1 MLESVCTY
9 HIDVLLECFD
19 NRTLGMIDKARE
31 GDSMGILDR
40 LPEKQQSSV
49 FMLFE
54 VTQSTAA
61 RRGKASSHHRRN
73 EHAASAGCS

>member
-1 MLESVCTY
+1 MLDSVCTY

-19 NRTLGMIDKARE
+19 NSTLGVIDKARE
-31 GDSMGILDR
+31 RVSMGILNR
-40 LPEKQQSSV
+40 LVEKQQSPI

-61 RRGKASSHHRRN
+61 GRGKASSHHRRN